1 MEMQTLNIKD
11 AEYPERLGAIFDPPE
26 NLYYWGNLDV
36 LKRKCV
42 AIVGTRMATA
52 YGETQAFN
60 MAKEL
65 GANGLCVVSGLAFGI
80 DAAAHKGALAGGGAT
95 IAVVAQDLPNLRPA
109 SNYRLAMEIVEK
121 GGLLISEHGRATP
134 ILKLEYL
141 NRNRIIS
148 GISEGVLVVEA
159 PMRSGA
165 LNTARHA
172 LDQGRE
178 VMGIPGRVS
187 DECSKGVNEMLKN
200 GAHVIC
206 SAKDVA
212 AILKVD
218 WESEKK
224 IRLKG
229 LPKEVFLCLQKG
241 PRNSSELC
249 EEFVPSKL
257 YAALSELES
266 DGLVTASGSGLF
278 SVTRSTSV
286 MVVTP

>member
-1 MEMQTLNIKD
+1 MEMNTLNIKD
-11 AEYPERLGAIFDPPE
+11 GRYPERLKAIFDPPE
-26 NLYYWGNLDV
+26 NLFYWGNLEV

-60 MAKEL
+60 IAKEL
-65 GANGLCVVSGLAFGI
+65 CERGVCVVSGLAFGI

-109 SNYRLAMEIVEK
+109 SNFRLAMEIVRK
-121 GGLLISEHGRATP
+121 GGLVISEHGVAVP
-134 ILKLEYL
+134 ILKHEYL

-159 PMRSGA
+159 ALRSGA

-178 VMGIPGRVS
+178 LMGIPGRIT
-187 DECSKGVNEMLKN
+187 DECSKGVNEMLKS

-206 SAKDVA
+206 SARDAA

-218 WESEKK
+218 WEREKK

-229 LPKEVFLCLQKG
+229 LLQEVFAYLQKN
-241 PRNSSELC
+241 PRKASELC
-249 EEFVPSKL
+249 EVFEPAKL

-266 DGLVTASGSGLF
+266 GGFVKVSGSGLF
-278 SVTRSTSV
+278 SVTRSTS
-286 MVVTP
+286 